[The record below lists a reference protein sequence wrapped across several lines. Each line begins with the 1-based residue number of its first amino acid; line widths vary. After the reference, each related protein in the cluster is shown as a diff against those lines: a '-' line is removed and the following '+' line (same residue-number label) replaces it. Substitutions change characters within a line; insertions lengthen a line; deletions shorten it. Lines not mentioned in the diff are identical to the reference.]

1 MDMNRRQFFRVTS
14 AGLAASSLVALGFSP
29 TAALAETRA
38 FKLTHAKVSHSICPY
53 CSVSCGM
60 LIYKLGDTAKNVRE
74 HVIHVE
80 GDPDNPV
87 NRGTLCPKGAG
98 VMDMINS
105 PGRVI
110 YPSVREAGSKE
121 WKRISWDEALTRVA
135 RHMKAD
141 RDANF
146 QAKNDA
152 GTTVNRW
159 PTTGFLVC
167 SSSSNES
174 SYLSVKVAR
183 ALGMVGIDTQA
194 RV

>member
-1 MDMNRRQFFRVTS
+1 MDMNRRQFFRVS
-14 AGLAASSLVALGFSP
+14 GAGLAASSLVALGFSP

-38 FKLTHAKVSHSICPY
+38 FKLTRASVSRSTCPY

-159 PTTGFLVC
+159 PNTGFLVC

>member
-1 MDMNRRQFFRVTS
+1 MDMNRRQFFRVS
-14 AGLAASSLVALGFSP
+14 GAGLAASSLVALGFSP
-29 TAALAETRA
+29 AAALAETRQ
-38 FKLTHAKVSHSICPY
+38 FKLARASVARSTCPY
-53 CSVSCGM
+53 CSVSCGL
-60 LIYKLGDTAKNVRE
+60 LIYKLGDGAKNTRE

-80 GDPDNPV
+80 GDPDHPV
-87 NRGTLCPKGAG
+87 SRGSLCPKGAG

-105 PGRVI
+105 PGRVK
-110 YPSVREAGSKE
+110 YPEVREAGSKE
-121 WKRISWDEALTRVA
+121 WKRIGWDEAIDRIA

-146 QAKNDA
+146 QSKNAA
-152 GTTVNRW
+152 GVTVNRW
-159 PTTGFLVC
+159 TTAGFLMC

>member
-1 MDMNRRQFFRVTS
+1 MDMNRRQFFRVS
-14 AGLAASSLVALGFSP
+14 GAGLAASSLVALGFSP

-38 FKLTHAKVSHSICPY
+38 FKLTHATLSRSICPY

-60 LIYKLGDTAKNVRE
+60 LIYKLGDGAKNAKN

-87 NRGTLCPKGAG
+87 SRGSLCPKGAG

-105 PGRVI
+105 PARI
-110 YPSVREAGSKE
+110 KYPMVREAGGKE
-121 WKRISWDEALTRVA
+121 WKRIGWAEALNRISK
-135 RHMKAD
+135 HMKDD

-146 QAKNDA
+146 VATNAA
-152 GTTVNRW
+152 GATVNRW
-159 PTTGFLVC
+159 TSTGFLAA
-167 SSSSNES
+167 SASPSEAG
-174 SYLSVKVAR
+174 YITHKVVR
-183 ALGMVGIDTQA
+183 NLGMIAFDNPA

>member
-1 MDMNRRQFFRVTS
+1 MDMNRRQFFRVS
-14 AGLAASSLVALGFSP
+14 GAGLAASSLVALGYSP
-29 TAALAETRA
+29 TAALAETRQ
-38 FKLTHAKVSHSICPY
+38 FKLTKATVSRSICPY

-60 LIYKLGDTAKNVRE
+60 LLYTLGDKAKNAKP

-80 GDPDNPV
+80 GDPENPV
-87 NRGTLCPKGAG
+87 NRGSLCPKGAG

-105 PGRVI
+105 PARLT
-110 YPSVREAGSKE
+110 YPTVREAGSKE
-121 WKRISWDEALTRVA
+121 WKRISWDEAITRIA
-135 RHMKAD
+135 KHMKAD

-146 QAKNDA
+146 QTTNDA
-152 GTTVNRW
+152 GVTVNRW
-159 PTTGFLVC
+159 PTTSFLVC

-183 ALGMVGIDTQA
+183 GLGMIGIDTQA

>member
-1 MDMNRRQFFRVTS
+1 MDMHRRQFFRVS
-14 AGLAASSLVALGFSP
+14 AAGLVGASLVAMGFSP

-38 FKLTHAKVSHSICPY
+38 FKLAHASVTRSICPY

-60 LIYKLGDTAKNVRE
+60 LIYKLGDGAKNARE
-74 HVIHVE
+74 HIIHVE

-87 NRGTLCPKGAG
+87 SRGSLCPKGAG
-98 VMDMINS
+98 VMDMVNS
-105 PGRVI
+105 PARI
-110 YPSVREAGSKE
+110 KYPSVREAGSKE
-121 WKRISWDEALTRVA
+121 WKRIGWDEALTRIA
-135 RHMKAD
+135 THLKAD

-146 QAKNDA
+146 QAQNEA
-152 GTTVNRW
+152 GVTVNRW
-159 PTTGFLVC
+159 GTTGFLVC

-183 ALGMVGIDTQA
+183 GLGMVGIDTQA